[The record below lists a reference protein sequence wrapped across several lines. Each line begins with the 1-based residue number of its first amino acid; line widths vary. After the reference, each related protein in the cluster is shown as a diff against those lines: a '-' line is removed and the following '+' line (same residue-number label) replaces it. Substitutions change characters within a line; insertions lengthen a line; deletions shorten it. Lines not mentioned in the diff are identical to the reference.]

1 MINEEIKRVHI
12 RVEAETQEINYSAA
26 LLRAKPGDTI
36 QWWSNDGPFAIQF
49 AGISPVSFGGGR
61 SLGRKDKFELEG
73 TVRQGALPG
82 AYRYACALAVDG
94 KVHLDAGCPEIII
107 DTEGNG

>member
-61 SLGRKDKFELEG
+61 SRAVKADYFELEG
-73 TVRQGALPG
+73 IVREGAQPG
-82 AYRYACALAVDG
+82 AYRYACALSADG

-107 DTEGNG
+107 DTDGN